1 MISQVETLA
10 QKWMN
15 EYAPGGGGGDDEVA
29 QKKDEK

>member
-1 MISQVETLA
+1 MIFQVETLA

-15 EYAPGGGGGDDEVA
+15 EYAPGGGEDDEVA